1 MYLCGDIDKRV
12 SSSLV
17 TLCASKAFA
26 TPNKTS
32 FILFTSFGYCFN
44 TKSAMDLYIC
54 TISNADISLFSFAII
69 WALLKNIFTQS
80 LSSNSALLVVFSSS
94 LKSNSSKYEDKRSIK
109 LVNIADICTV
119 GFNEHTAVKKSAH
132 VAK

>member
-1 MYLCGDIDKRV
+1 
-12 SSSLV
+12 
-17 TLCASKAFA
+17 
-26 TPNKTS
+26 
-32 FILFTSFGYCFN
+32 
-44 TKSAMDLYIC
+44 MDLYIC

>member
-1 MYLCGDIDKRV
+1 MDKRV

-32 FILFTSFGYCFN
+32 FILFTSFGYCLN
-44 TKSAMDLYIC
+44 AKSAMELYIC
-54 TISNADISLFSFAII
+54 TISNADISLFSFAISC
-69 WALLKNIFTQS
+69 ARFKNIFTQFF
-80 LSSNSALLVVFSSS
+80 SSNSALLVVFSSS
-94 LKSNSSKYEDKRSIK
+94 LKSGSSKYEDKRSLK

-119 GFNEHTAVKKSAH
+119 GFNEHTADKKSSH